1 MGLLPNNQSKTKVAA
16 GNGTADSRVQVIL
29 WEDLAMSGGEEGFLK
44 TLVIMV
50 EWKQVCSATPSQLVT
65 REENTQGSLSV

>member
-1 MGLLPNNQSKTKVAA
+1 
-16 GNGTADSRVQVIL
+16 
-29 WEDLAMSGGEEGFLK
+29 MSGGEEGFLK

-65 REENTQGSLSV
+65 GEENTQGSLGV